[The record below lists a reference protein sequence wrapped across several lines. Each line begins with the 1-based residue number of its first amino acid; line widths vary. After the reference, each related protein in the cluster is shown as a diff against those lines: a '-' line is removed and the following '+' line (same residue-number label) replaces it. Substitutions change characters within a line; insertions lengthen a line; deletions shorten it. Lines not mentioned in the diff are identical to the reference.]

1 LICNYEELINNFS
14 HKLRSISA
22 WESKVKTNGF
32 WLYRLNVS
40 DTFDGTRI
48 LNRVSSIYEYIEK
61 TLHVSVYL
69 KRVNIPAN
77 DLSWILPS
85 NLKLNR
91 WSQLENLLVAY
102 KNCESEISKEKQ
114 FNAYI
119 DKAIEC
125 LHKCAKIAE
134 EEVLDSKNSLDI
146 LTDQLKLLSL
156 KQKRYGPCT
165 VIFAFMI
172 SNYSSSL
179 YDYIRQ
185 YLTLPHNSI
194 L

>member
-1 LICNYEELINNFS
+1 LICNYEELINNCS

-85 NLKLNR
+85 SLKLNR
-91 WSQLENLLVAY
+91 WSQLEDLLVAY

-134 EEVLDSKNSLDI
+134 EEVLDSKNT
-146 LTDQLKLLSL
+146 LTGRKSRTPLLFKNLSS
-156 KQKRYGPCT
+156 RY
-165 VIFAFMI
+165 VVALFQSVF
-172 SNYSSSL
+172 
-179 YDYIRQ
+179 
-185 YLTLPHNSI
+185 
-194 L
+194 